1 MIPIGIMQGRLSPP
15 TDGRIQ
21 SFPVETWAD
30 EFVAA
35 QVAGLACIEWI
46 FEAGTDG
53 QNPLATDDGI
63 AAILEAE
70 ERTDVV
76 VVSLCADYY
85 MRHHLVEAGKPRYDR
100 VEHLQWLIGRAAVA
114 GIRWI
119 VLPFVDSSSLKL
131 PEDEAALR
139 AVLEAALPAAERVG
153 VELHLETDCS
163 PPVLAELLDDVAHP
177 LLRANYDTGNSVSL
191 RHGPE
196 VAATLGSRIGSVHI
210 KDRVVGGG
218 TVALGAG
225 AADFAT
231 VFRLLSESSYA
242 RPFVIQAA
250 RGRDGDETA
259 LALHNRRFVEQNAAL
274 WSSV

>member
-21 SFPVETWAD
+21 SFPVETWTD

-46 FEAGTDG
+46 FEAGTDR

-63 AAILEAE
+63 AAILEAA
-70 ERTDVV
+70 ERTDVD

-85 MRHHLVEAGKPRYDR
+85 MQHRLVEAGKPRHGR
-100 VEHLQWLIGRAAVA
+100 VEHLQWLIGRAAAA

-119 VLPFVDSSSLKL
+119 VLPFVDISSLNL

-153 VELHLETDCS
+153 VELHLETDSS
-163 PPVLAELLDDVAHP
+163 PPVLAELLDDFAHP

-191 RHGPE
+191 GHGSE

-218 TVALGAG
+218 TVALGEG
-225 AADFAT
+225 GVDFAA
-231 VFRLLSESSYA
+231 VFRLLSESHYA
-242 RPFVIQAA
+242 RPFVLQAA
-250 RGRDGDETA
+250 RGAPGDEVA
-259 LALHNRRFVEQNAAL
+259 LAVRNRCFVEEQMLA
-274 WSSV
+274 WTSV